1 MEAAALDVN
10 GLFEWNKNYYYEK
23 AAEEAAKEWNG
34 TTQAPEEKDMEG
46 GIDWQKAEALSRSGL
61 SPDQRAAQ
69 SKDDA
74 ARLAQLRQEISD
86 AGFDADR
93 ILDNAN
99 RLRNQQKMQEETRSM
114 TDFASGSTAGAIAA
128 TAASYGSNLLSSIG
142 SVGILAQR
150 IFGSGSGVT
159 GYRPVDYNAPSTSFS
174 QVTSATREAV
184 SAQMGETGQFLYGTL
199 NSAVDSAAR
208 MLVAKA
214 IGTGFLPD
222 GAGQA
227 AVDRVNRIVSGAVSA
242 QMSTQVFTDAFL
254 AAKQSGA
261 TDDDAILDALVQ
273 ASIEGITEKY
283 SVDAI
288 LKNPNNL
295 VLTAL
300 RNNFI
305 AEQCRLHP
313 EFIGFATLH
322 PDYPNPEAEIERVM
336 ALGLKGIKLHPDMQR
351 VNTDDPRLMRIYEA
365 MEGRLPLMV
374 HCGDSRP
381 QLQFSHPRHLAA
393 VLKAFPALVVDA
405 AHLGG
410 WGVWD
415 IAAPLF
421 EHENCFFDVSSC
433 LAFLDGP
440 QLCAIARRYGTE
452 RVMFGSDFPIWDPA
466 RELQAV
472 LEAGFTDAELE
483 GILGG
488 NCRRYLGV

>member
-1 MEAAALDVN
+1 MKVIDCHCHI
-10 GLFEWNKNYYYEK
+10 YPEK
-23 AAEEAAKEWNG
+23 IA
-34 TTQAPEEKDMEG
+34 
-46 GIDWQKAEALSRSGL
+46 RV
-61 SPDQRAAQ
+61 AAQ
-69 SKDDA
+69 SVGEFYGLPAFSACPTGED
-74 ARLAQLRQEISD
+74 LLRSYEGTPIS
-86 AGFDADR
+86 R
-93 ILDNAN
+93 
-99 RLRNQQKMQEETRSM
+99 
-114 TDFASGSTAGAIAA
+114 AIVHSVA
-128 TAASYGSNLLSSIG
+128 TKPSNVESI
-142 SVGILAQR
+142 
-150 IFGSGSGVT
+150 
-159 GYRPVDYNAPSTSFS
+159 
-174 QVTSATREAV
+174 
-184 SAQMGETGQFLYGTL
+184 
-199 NSAVDSAAR
+199 
-208 MLVAKA
+208 
-214 IGTGFLPD
+214 
-222 GAGQA
+222 
-227 AVDRVNRIVSGAVSA
+227 
-242 QMSTQVFTDAFL
+242 
-254 AAKQSGA
+254 
-261 TDDDAILDALVQ
+261 
-273 ASIEGITEKY
+273 
-283 SVDAI
+283 
-288 LKNPNNL
+288 
-295 VLTAL
+295 
-300 RNNFI
+300 NNFI

-322 PDYPNPEAEIERVM
+322 PDYPNPEDEIERVM

-415 IAAPLF
+415 VAAPLF

-488 NCRRYLGV
+488 NCRRYLGM